1 MKTRMK
7 KRNAGIVLPSVL
19 ALVFCACVI
28 VAALAVQAV
37 RSMVLTRRS
46 LEYQRASV
54 LAESGLGYGIMYLRT
69 RISEMGWQRFS
80 NSHPADSMETLDVSS
95 LLDDYD
101 GEYKNGVYFKVLSN
115 MASSSTLD
123 DGSINIEVSAISR
136 NLESGIASAM
146 RETVSITFSN
156 LGKYAAFYT
165 RDLEAFP
172 GEDMI
177 FKGKVHSN
185 GDLYLGA
192 DGSCLKFE
200 RNVTA
205 HGKFYAQRKPNSGY
219 DGKSGFYISSANRLK
234 FRKGDDDL
242 YAEDA
247 NGNSTKP
254 TEYMDVI
261 RNKDGRTTRMDS
273 GNLGSSWTS
282 ESASYYEGAIKTD
295 QQKLAPPISV
305 DDDEHTIIERVKQ
318 PSDNGYNKDTE
329 AVKFATKASLTMHI
343 DSDGNL
349 HLYDKDKTEIG
360 NPERLMQPAAAVSK
374 SSASGSSTGHYT
386 VTESACSYVDEEGTP
401 QTTGNLP
408 AYQVSNYIYD
418 MREQKAMALVDVY
431 VDEIL
436 NSGTLKSYLYPD
448 NLEEDDAAVPGVL
461 YVTSDMTAYRV
472 PQVTTET
479 YGTGQYTQSTD
490 TRTTTSETEKNSLVA
505 KGYTIVST
513 IFQRKYGSNWIDTD
527 EATYNRTSKDKRRKK
542 YTLEKTL
549 QTEIMETVAVTNYA
563 EIPVQPAVRLRNAS
577 DLRSSSRDGNGNYI
591 GLSIATDLPLYVE
604 GSYNTN
610 GQKGSP
616 SDPCT
621 DKPAALVAAD
631 AVTMLSSCWKDSS
644 LTPNWAGWDGTRP
657 SSVYPFSSNDKA
669 NTAFN
674 ARTATDGT
682 TFNGV
687 LMTGIVESNNGQYS
701 GGLQNLFRFHEYWG
715 GTRAYNFNGSMICM
729 WTSNVADKPIGG
741 SYIYQPPKR
750 PWSWAQ
756 MNPPGLPNLM
766 NFRETDWER
775 ISPTPDVYEDSDF
788 FND

>member
-1 MKTRMK
+1 
-7 KRNAGIVLPSVL
+7 
-19 ALVFCACVI
+19 
-28 VAALAVQAV
+28 
-37 RSMVLTRRS
+37 
-46 LEYQRASV
+46 
-54 LAESGLGYGIMYLRT
+54 
-69 RISEMGWQRFS
+69 
-80 NSHPADSMETLDVSS
+80 
-95 LLDDYD
+95 
-101 GEYKNGVYFKVLSN
+101 
-115 MASSSTLD
+115 
-123 DGSINIEVSAISR
+123 
-136 NLESGIASAM
+136 
-146 RETVSITFSN
+146 
-156 LGKYAAFYT
+156 
-165 RDLEAFP
+165 
-172 GEDMI
+172 
-177 FKGKVHSN
+177 
-185 GDLYLGA
+185 
-192 DGSCLKFE
+192 
-200 RNVTA
+200 
-205 HGKFYAQRKPNSGY
+205 
-219 DGKSGFYISSANRLK
+219 
-234 FRKGDDDL
+234 
-242 YAEDA
+242 
-247 NGNSTKP
+247 
-254 TEYMDVI
+254 
-261 RNKDGRTTRMDS
+261 
-273 GNLGSSWTS
+273 
-282 ESASYYEGAIKTD
+282 
-295 QQKLAPPISV
+295 
-305 DDDEHTIIERVKQ
+305 
-318 PSDNGYNKDTE
+318 
-329 AVKFATKASLTMHI
+329 
-343 DSDGNL
+343 
-349 HLYDKDKTEIG
+349 
-360 NPERLMQPAAAVSK
+360 
-374 SSASGSSTGHYT
+374 
-386 VTESACSYVDEEGTP
+386 
-401 QTTGNLP
+401 
-408 AYQVSNYIYD
+408 
-418 MREQKAMALVDVY
+418 
-431 VDEIL
+431 
-436 NSGTLKSYLYPD
+436 
-448 NLEEDDAAVPGVL
+448 
-461 YVTSDMTAYRV
+461 MTAYRV